1 VLNVKFI
8 IFEIKINM
16 KTNPVL
22 GAVVGDILGSA
33 YEFNFT
39 KAYDFELFHPKAHF
53 TDDTVLTMSVA
64 KSILEPSDYEKNL
77 LNFYLNYQGCM
88 YGPGFLRWVNTN
100 QTQDSFGNGAPMRI
114 SPVATLFHTSAEI
127 LEESKKAVEMTH
139 GHPEGIKGAQ
149 AIAMAIHLATHQ
161 KSKQEIRDYI
171 VSTFGYHLD
180 FKLNDIR
187 ENNTFDATSQVTVPQ
202 ALNCFFESTDFE
214 SAIRLAVSLGG
225 DSDTLA
231 SMTGGI
237 AAAFYQHIPQE
248 MIDFCIS
255 KLPQEF
261 VDILNSVQ
269 NKAN

>member
-1 VLNVKFI
+1 M
-8 IFEIKINM
+8 KIS
-16 KTNPVL
+16 PVL
-22 GAVVGDILGSA
+22 GAVVGDVLGSA
-33 YEFNFT
+33 YEFNST
-39 KAYDFELFHPKAHF
+39 KEYDFELFHSKAHF

-64 KSILEPSDYEKNL
+64 LSILEPSDYEKNL

-114 SPVATLFHTSAEI
+114 SPIATLFHSASEV

-139 GHPEGIKGAQ
+139 SHPEGIKGAQ
-149 AIAMAIHLATHQ
+149 AIAMAIHLASNH
-161 KSKQEIRDYI
+161 KSKQEIKDYL
-171 VSTFGYHLD
+171 VATFGYHLD
-180 FKLNDIR
+180 FQLNDIR
-187 ENNTFDATSQVTVPQ
+187 EKNTFDATSQVTVPQ

-237 AAAFYQHIPQE
+237 AAAFYQHIPQD
-248 MIDFCIS
+248 MIDFCMA

-261 VDILNSVQ
+261 IAILDRVQ
-269 NKAN
+269 NKAS